1 MNGYGDLGSSEGI
14 IYIFLRFII
23 PLYVAHLI
31 HLLFAEKKKSWG
43 ILLVASTISYV
54 ALSLTF
60 SFYKLE
66 INVNWFRTIF
76 LTIFL
81 FSLLVLFLPSNMN
94 LRRTLF
100 FGISGYAIQNF
111 SDNLFFALKAM
122 FNFNFENEYFEL
134 LIFIAV
140 YAVVYSL
147 YLLLF
152 LKRLSKESL
161 KNTDN
166 KAVLIIS
173 LFSLLVV
180 NVLSMYSQSCED
192 RTGLIATNLYAIIAC
207 ILLLAIQYN
216 TFSIGKLKNEK
227 VVLESILAKE
237 NEHLRLSKA
246 NNELIN
252 IKCHDIKHQI
262 EALKDTISDEDKKMM
277 LDDLKKEI
285 SFYDESIKSG
295 NATLDTLLMEK
306 YFYCKKHHIKFSAI
320 IDGSKLDFID
330 NIDVYSLFGNAIDN
344 AINSV
349 LKTTYENRIITL
361 NVKIV
366 NNAKVVIHMENYC
379 DDKIDFL
386 NDLPQTKRNQEVHG
400 FGTKSIKYICE
411 KYGGK
416 VTFRLEDKK
425 FLLNAFI
432 PIRKE
437 GKHEK

>member
-361 NVKIV
+361 NVKII